1 MPAIFDGTRLL
12 VYRLL
17 PKSIPDEGLKVAGFI
32 NFSNVRLLSYKVKIS
47 AATPVGDLELQV
59 ALEKEN
65 FIHGFSLHQVFIL
78 VSFY

>member
-1 MPAIFDGTRLL
+1 MPAVFDGTRLL

-17 PKSIPDEGLKVAGFI
+17 PKSLPDEGLKVAGFI
-32 NFSNVRLLSYKVKIS
+32 ISSLQLLPFKVKIS
-47 AATPVGDLELQV
+47 AATPVGDLELEV

-78 VSFY
+78 VSFH

>member
-17 PKSIPDEGLKVAGFI
+17 PKSLPDEGLKVAGFT
-32 NFSNVRLLSYKVKIS
+32 FSNVRLLSYKVKIS
-47 AATPVGDLELQV
+47 AATPVGDLELEV

-78 VSFY
+78 VSFH